1 MECAAL
7 GILVGAGILKCVSI
21 DPSHGN
27 VGNLLCCV
35 ADTLIHNP
43 TADVLP
49 IPGDDGADAGV
60 CPGVSAEVVDGSVIA
75 HRGQDLLMLRANTQR
90 SFILVK
96 QSARVL
102 PTLSKLWII

>member
-49 IPGDDGADAGV
+49 VPGDDGADAD
-60 CPGVSAEVVDGSVIA
+60 ADGPS
-75 HRGQDLLMLRANTQR
+75 NTQQALDHLKVFPL
-90 SFILVK
+90 SIQTSCE
-96 QSARVL
+96 QSLDQQSLDLCVL
-102 PTLSKLWII
+102 T